1 MLLPFQ
7 KWNVNK
13 GSDNKIHLFWS
24 LELSVL
30 LSYVKPFWYSKLNPL
45 WAFIQV
51 NIRFRSIFGSIWH
64 QSTLSKGKETRA
76 RSFREI
82 LGLNS
87 SIFWGFF
94 FVNWGI
100 IYKIEPQTESPE
112 WKILVL
118 SNSFS
123 PHKFIFSSLKHFHLR
138 KAGHRDTILKQANS
152 LQCIIWL
159 HKSGLHWWIRIRKV
173 YQRLQSYKNGQSR
186 QKQNCV

>member
-82 LGLNS
+82 LNSLELNS

-100 IYKIEPQTESPE
+100 IYKIEPQTKIPFPE
-112 WKILVL
+112 WILVVL
-118 SNSFS
+118 SNSFCV
-123 PHKFIFSSLKHFHLR
+123 HKFIFSSF
-138 KAGHRDTILKQANS
+138 S
-152 LQCIIWL
+152 F
-159 HKSGLHWWIRIRKV
+159 HKSW
-173 YQRLQSYKNGQSR
+173 S
-186 QKQNCV
+186 